1 MKILIRAMTPDG
13 VPVPEA
19 GDALNA
25 ADALAVVEQMRAQ
38 TPFTARLGTRDYM
51 VGVLAGVEGRAAP
64 LPDNPTEAANDFLI
78 RLAKQGLI
86 AFLPDD
92 KGIAAD
98 LEEVLPCAAK

>member
-1 MKILIRAMTPDG
+1 MKILIRATTPTG
-13 VPVPEA
+13 VPVPEG
-19 GDALNA
+19 GDTLDA
-25 ADALAVVEQMRAQ
+25 ADALALVAQMRAQ

-64 LPDNPTEAANDFLI
+64 LPDDPAEAADDFLL

-92 KGIAAD
+92 KVLATNS
-98 LEEVLPCAAK
+98 EEVAPCAAK